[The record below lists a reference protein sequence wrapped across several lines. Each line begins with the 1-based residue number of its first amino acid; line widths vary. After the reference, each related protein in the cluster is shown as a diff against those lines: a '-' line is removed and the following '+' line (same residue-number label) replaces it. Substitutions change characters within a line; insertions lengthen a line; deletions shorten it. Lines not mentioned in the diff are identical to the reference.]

1 MRVEQKMKQILRKIL
16 SAAMIVVILS
26 GIGFISE
33 AENTKQTK
41 TRAIYVVFDNSGSMY
56 GPENMAWSQA
66 TYAMEVFSAMMNFD
80 AGDVMK
86 IFPMHEV
93 TTGGNNGT
101 DRTSSIMIQSI
112 SDIAQVH
119 NMYTPNPK
127 GTPYTQV
134 NTAANELAALLDSGA
149 AQEGWLIVLT
159 DGDFD
164 SDVPSAGLQ
173 GDLEQKAQMRENMYV
188 QYLAMGSEIKNVPDG
203 KENMGFYAQKA
214 GDSSA
219 VINELAVVSN
229 RIFKRNEYQGYKEGQ
244 SIELDI
250 PLSKLIVFAQGSNV
264 KIKGLQNKEGSE
276 VNMESCYE
284 VSCSSTDGAGLT
296 SYVTKTPKKDT
307 SLKGAVAV
315 FSDSS
320 SIMEGSYTLNVEGAD
335 SIQIYYEPNVKF
347 GMELVRGEKAVDGDT
362 IEGGQYQVKVGFVN
376 QLSGKFIKESKLLGE
391 PQYKLTVNGEEY
403 GLGGGKGSV
412 QSVEI
417 EVDGDTLELEAE
429 VVYLN
434 DYTDHT
440 EYVYKVCTLDMEANG
455 PSSVELK
462 EMEDDPEEIR
472 IKAMKNGEPL
482 TEEQWNQAEVEIKSK
497 DSEGNEFPIEW
508 EIKQGSEVSSW
519 VAIPK
524 YKNGDMFETGTGKAN
539 ITVSVST
546 EIDGDHY
553 GKSQTISMEIKDDRG
568 LVDYL
573 RKYWKQITICLLGL
587 LLLLGYVPPFK
598 KRFPRKMKRRPTI
611 ECTAEKIGIRDTMVK
626 GNFEK
631 NKLSV
636 ILPYKA
642 EVGRLTFSPAPVKK
656 TARLK
661 AAGGGGMWILNT
673 NAFAGKE
680 DTTFN
685 GMTIQENYKGHYR
698 ISASTIIVVST
709 PEFTYTCIPN
719 VQRTADGS
727 IKKSKGKKKK

>member
-1 MRVEQKMKQILRKIL
+1 MKRICLKFL
-16 SAAMIVVILS
+16 SVVMAVAMLA
-26 GIGFISE
+26 GIGFNAR
-33 AENTKQTK
+33 AENTKQGK

-56 GPENMAWSQA
+56 GPGNMAWSQA
-66 TYAMEVFSAMMNFD
+66 TYAMEVFAAMMNFEN
-80 AGDVMK
+80 GDTMK

-93 TTGGNNGT
+93 TTGGNKGT
-101 DRTSSIMIQSI
+101 DMTSSITIRSI
-112 SDIAQVH
+112 SDITQIH
-119 NMYTPNPK
+119 NMYTPSPE

-134 NTAANELAALLDSGA
+134 NQAAKELSKLLDDGSV
-149 AQEGWLIVLT
+149 QEGWLVVLT

-164 SDVPSAGLQ
+164 SDVPKDGLQ
-173 GDLEQKAQMRENMYV
+173 EDLEKKAQLKDNMYV

-203 KENMGFYAQKA
+203 NEDLGFYAQKA

-229 RIFKRNEYQGYKEGQ
+229 RIFKRNEYQGYKEGE

-250 PLSKLIVFAQGSNV
+250 PLSKLIVFAQGSKV
-264 KIKGLQNKEGSE
+264 EIKGLRNKEGSE
-276 VNMESCYE
+276 INMESCYE
-284 VSCSSTDGAGLT
+284 VSCSSTDGAGKT

-315 FSDSS
+315 FSDPSA
-320 SIMEGSYTLNVEGAD
+320 IMEGSYTLDVEGAD
-335 SIQIYYEPNVKF
+335 SIQVYYEPNVKF
-347 GMELVRGEKAVDGDT
+347 GMELICGDEKAEGDT
-362 IEGGQYQVKVGFVN
+362 IEGGHYKVQVGFVN
-376 QLSGKFIKESKLLGE
+376 QLSGKFIKDSKLLGE
-391 PQYKLTVNGEEY
+391 PQYTLVVNGEEY
-403 GLGGGKGSV
+403 GLGGGKGST
-412 QSVEI
+412 QSLEI
-417 EVDGDTLELEAE
+417 EVDGDILEIGADVVYLNDYMDHVEKSYQVCTLELEAE
-429 VVYLN
+429 APSTIALK
-434 DYTDHT
+434 DIAEHP
-440 EYVYKVCTLDMEANG
+440 EA
-455 PSSVELK
+455 
-462 EMEDDPEEIR
+462 IR

-482 TEEQWNQAEVEIKSK
+482 TEEQWKKAEVGITSK
-497 DSEGNEFPIEW
+497 DSEGNAFPIEW
-508 EIKQGSEVSSW
+508 EIEPGDEVSTW
-519 VAIPK
+519 IATPK
-524 YKNGDMFETGTGKAN
+524 YQNGDMFETGTGTADM
-539 ITVSVST
+539 IISVST
-546 EIDGDHY
+546 EIDGEQY

-568 LVDYL
+568 PIDYL
-573 RKYWKQITICLLGL
+573 KKYWKQITICLLIL
-587 LLLLGYVPPFK
+587 IILLGYVPPFK
-598 KRFPRKMKRRPTI
+598 KRFPRKMKHRPTI

-673 NAFAGKE
+673 QAFAGKE

-727 IKKSKGKKKK
+727 IKKSKGKKKRK